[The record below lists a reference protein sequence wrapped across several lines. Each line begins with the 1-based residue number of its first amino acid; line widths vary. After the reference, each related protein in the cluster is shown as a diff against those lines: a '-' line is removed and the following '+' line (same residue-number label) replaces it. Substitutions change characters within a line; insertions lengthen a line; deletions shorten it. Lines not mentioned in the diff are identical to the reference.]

1 MKHLPK
7 LKKRDN
13 NFKDFNIFKL
23 KQISK
28 LESMKPAYKAGKNTF
43 KYLNYKPKF
52 KNLNQMLK
60 SNIKWFKKIY

>member
-1 MKHLPK
+1 
-7 LKKRDN
+7 
-13 NFKDFNIFKL
+13 
-23 KQISK
+23 
-28 LESMKPAYKAGKNTF
+28 MKPAYKVGKNTF